1 MSGVTVACDPSHIR
15 PYLEARTFRGK
26 ECFRSHWNQSQDL
39 PAFSKRRSGFIM
51 SKFKDAGHL
60 FRFAGLFVLL
70 FVVILVV
77 RHFVV
82 PKSFGKYGHYRA
94 DAIGEIAAH
103 PAKYAGHE
111 TCEACHSDVLDKKSK
126 GKHAHVNCEACH
138 GALVKVLPAP
148 PPPTP
153 NVYERMVALVIKPMP
168 QDPPVLRHA
177 DDPSSVVPELPD
189 TTVLCAR
196 CHTASAAKPKGFPQ
210 VVPADHS
217 NGMACKTCHDPHSP
231 AMDAGGAK

>member
-1 MSGVTVACDPSHIR
+1 M
-15 PYLEARTFRGK
+15 
-26 ECFRSHWNQSQDL
+26 
-39 PAFSKRRSGFIM
+39 IM
-51 SKFKDAGHL
+51 SKFKGAGHL

-70 FVVILVV
+70 FVVFLVV

-94 DAIGEIAAH
+94 DAISEIAAH
-103 PAKYAGHE
+103 PAKFSGHE
-111 TCEACHSDVLDKKSK
+111 TCEACHSDVADKKGK

-168 QDPPVLRHA
+168 VDPPVLRHA
-177 DDPSSVVPELPD
+177 DDPASVVPELPD